1 MVVVWRQSQQFYLQ
15 PETIIIRANRY
26 CKLSPHEMEENKYN
40 LKIGLEISMECPSA
54 THKKAKSV
62 LRGWRP
68 GEYLIVDMPQFD
80 FAFPVSTYL
89 KSHWVVRFIHKGK
102 VVGFKAKGT
111 DSIPS
116 GSLFVLEFPKGVE
129 AHSMRKQSRAK
140 VTMPV
145 LVHTHKDRELS
156 AYYKGVSLDISAGG
170 IRLRFQEEIK
180 KSGSYYL
187 SFYLPTG
194 EAFKNVECRAIKTS
208 SGERGYE
215 MGMEFVEL
223 NERHKKAIES
233 CLIHFLDDAAEKEKG
248 ALPGEPE

>member
-1 MVVVWRQSQQFYLQ
+1 
-15 PETIIIRANRY
+15 
-26 CKLSPHEMEENKYN
+26 MEDNKYN
-40 LKIGLEISMECPSA
+40 LKAGLEISMECPSA

-68 GEYLIVDMPQFD
+68 GEYLIVDIPQFD

-89 KSHWVVRFIHKGK
+89 KANWVVRFIHKGK
-102 VVGFKAKGT
+102 VVGFKVKGT

-116 GSLFVLEFPKGVE
+116 TNLFVLEFPKGVE
-129 AHSMRKQSRAK
+129 AHSLRKQSRAK
-140 VTMPV
+140 VNMPV

-156 AYYKGVSLDISAGG
+156 AYYKGVSLDISVGG

-194 EAFKNVECRAIKTS
+194 EAFKNVECKAMKTS
-208 SGERGYE
+208 SGEHGHE
-215 MGMEFVEL
+215 VGMAFVGLDEK
-223 NERHKKAIES
+223 HKKAIES
-233 CLIHFLDDAAEKEKG
+233 CLIRFLDDAAGKEKG
-248 ALPGEPE
+248 VLPGEAK